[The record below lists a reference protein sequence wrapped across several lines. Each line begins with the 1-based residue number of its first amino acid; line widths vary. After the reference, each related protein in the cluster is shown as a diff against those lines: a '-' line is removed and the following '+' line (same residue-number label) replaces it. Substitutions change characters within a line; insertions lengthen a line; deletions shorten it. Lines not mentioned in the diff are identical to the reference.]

1 MTTPLILLPGMMCDG
16 RLFKEQLGPLSTH
29 VPLHLA
35 PVNSQES
42 IPMLAREI
50 LEHAPPR
57 FSLAGLS
64 MGGIVA
70 MEMYRQAP
78 GRIERLG
85 FFDTN
90 PLAEQEEIQ
99 SRREVQI
106 AKVREGGLMQV
117 MSEEMKPL
125 YLIAGPR
132 RQQILDLCMDMALQQ
147 GEDVFVRQSVAL
159 KNRPDQQ
166 DTLRGVSVPTL
177 ILHGEGDQ
185 LCPSERHELMHDL
198 VPGSEL
204 VVVEGAGHLPSLE
217 QPEAFTR
224 ALLDWLQW

>member
-16 RLFKEQLGPLSTH
+16 RLFKEQLGPLSARVT
-29 VPLHLA
+29 LHLA
-35 PVNSQES
+35 KVNSQES

-50 LEHAPPR
+50 LAHAPPR

-78 GRIERLG
+78 DRIDRLALM
-85 FFDTN
+85 DTN
-90 PLAEQEEIQ
+90 PLAEQEEIK
-99 SRREVQI
+99 SRRGVQI
-106 AKVREGGLMQV
+106 IKVREGGLMQV
-117 MSEEMKPL
+117 MREEMKPL
-125 YLIAGPR
+125 YLIAGPQR
-132 RQQILDLCMDMALQQ
+132 EQILDLCMDMALKQ
-147 GEDVFVRQSVAL
+147 GEDVFIRQSVAL

-166 DTLRGVSVPTL
+166 DTLRGVTVPTL

-185 LCPSERHELMHDL
+185 LCSAERHQLMHNL

-217 QPEAFTR
+217 QPKAFTR
-224 ALLDWLQW
+224 ALLDWLQ